1 MTDSHQYQVIVYTG
15 IRRNAGTTANVGLM
29 LSGELGKSRKC
40 LLKSSKREV
49 LKRGNVDSFL
59 ITTTGSLGPL
69 DYLHIWHDNTG
80 SDPAWFLNRVVVRDS
95 ETGRTENFLCY
106 RWLAVDEGDGQIQ
119 RLLPIANAEDLKRFR
134 HLFVSRATSE
144 LTDAHLWFSVKFR
157 PLSSPFTRVQRVS
170 CCLTLL
176 LTSMMVNA
184 MWYEREG
191 TGNGS
196 QINLGLFT
204 FSWDEIFIGVCSSL
218 IVFPL
223 NLLLV
228 QIFRRSRSKGRTSA
242 RRRPSFVSTQK
253 IKPAFFDVPIRQS
266 RDGSSATRDGTPAHS
281 PLMMTSPRRK
291 TSKGCQ
297 KTSDYSYTI
306 VSNRDSPDGARSVTS
321 LLSQIYSSTQQANRF
336 KDKNMLPHWCQYLG
350 WIGVFVICLTSSA
363 VTFMYAIEFG
373 EQKTRKW
380 LLSLTISLIN
390 DVFIAQPSKV
400 LLVTVVLAYIL
411 KRPLKERYASDDVIQ
426 QEALE
431 TESTQE
437 TEFEAPDFDQC
448 TSDEFLR
455 AAREKREK
463 DRFMYGLMK
472 NVSSHLCFTVLVL
485 IIAYGQR
492 DIMGYRLTATQEN
505 TFVYQNFKEISLKKQ
520 GYGFFQVK

>member
-1 MTDSHQYQVIVYTG
+1 
-15 IRRNAGTTANVGLM
+15 M

-176 LTSMMVNA
+176 LTSMMTNA

-204 FSWDEIFIGVCSSL
+204 FSWDELFIGVCSSL

-228 QIFRRSRSKGRTSA
+228 QVFRRCRSKGRVSTP
-242 RRRPSFVSTQK
+242 RRPSFVPTRK
-253 IKPAFFDVPIRQS
+253 IKPAFFNVTIAESRGGS
-266 RDGSSATRDGTPAHS
+266 ATIRDGARALS
-281 PLMMTSPRRK
+281 PLMTSPRRETPKGRRK
-291 TSKGCQ
+291 TSAC
-297 KTSDYSYTI
+297 SYAVI
-306 VSNRDSPDGARSVTS
+306 RDSPDGAQSATS
-321 LLSQIYSSTQQANRF
+321 LLSQVYLPIQQANRF
-336 KDKNMLPHWCQYLG
+336 RDKNMLPHWCQYIG
-350 WIGVFVICLTSSA
+350 WIGVFVTCLISSA
-363 VTFMYAIEFG
+363 VTFLYAVEFG
-373 EQKTRKW
+373 EEKTRKW
-380 LLSLTISLIN
+380 LFSLSISLIN

-400 LLVTVVLAYIL
+400 LVVTVVLAYIL
-411 KRPLKERYASDDVIQ
+411 KRPLKERYASNDVIQ

-431 TESTQE
+431 TVPIQE
-437 TEFEAPDFDQC
+437 TEFEAPDFNQC

-472 NVSSHLCFTVLVL
+472 NVLSHLCFTILVL

-520 GYGFFQVK
+520 SYGFFQVKLIAMVPSLIFKNS